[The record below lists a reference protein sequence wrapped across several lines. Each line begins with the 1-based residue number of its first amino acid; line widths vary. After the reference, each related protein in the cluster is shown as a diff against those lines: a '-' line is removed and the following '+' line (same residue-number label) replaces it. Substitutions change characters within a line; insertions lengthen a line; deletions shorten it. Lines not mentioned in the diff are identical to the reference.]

1 MILSSPLAFIIIPT
15 GMGIL
20 LMIAAL
26 GFAFWAQ
33 SKVKTTYNKYVQ
45 IPTRGGITGY
55 EAAEAVMRKAGIY
68 DVEIVRTPGVLT
80 DHYDPVNKRLALSEH
95 NYSGSSLA
103 AVGVAAH
110 EAGHAIQ
117 HKVGYT
123 MMNVRQRMAPV
134 VNIAA
139 SFLPLIFFGGFFFG
153 FQGGLMLDL
162 GIIVYA
168 ILTLFHLVTLP
179 VEFDATARAKR
190 ELDSLGIVAA
200 DEAPGVSATLSAAG
214 LTYVAAFAG
223 SLMHLVYL
231 IVLRGRD

>member
-1 MILSSPLAFIIIPT
+1 MPPALAFLLIILA
-15 GMGIL
+15 M
-20 LMIAAL
+20 

-33 SKVKTTYNKYVQ
+33 MKVKSTYNKYVQ
-45 IPTRGGITGY
+45 VPSRGRITGY
-55 EAAEAVMRKAGIY
+55 EAADAIMRRAGIH
-68 DVEIVRTPGVLT
+68 DVEIVHTPGVLT
-80 DHYDPVNKRLALSEH
+80 DHYDPINKKLALSDH
-95 NYSGSSLA
+95 NYNGTSLA

-117 HKVGYT
+117 DKVGYS
-123 MMNVRQRMAPV
+123 MMKFRQTMAPT

-139 SFLPLIFFGGFFFG
+139 SFLPLVMFGGLFL
-153 FQGGLMLDL
+153 GLLPFKLAIDL
-162 GIIVYA
+162 GIIIYA

-214 LTYVAAFAG
+214 LTYVAAFAS
-223 SLMHLVYL
+223 SLFNLLYL